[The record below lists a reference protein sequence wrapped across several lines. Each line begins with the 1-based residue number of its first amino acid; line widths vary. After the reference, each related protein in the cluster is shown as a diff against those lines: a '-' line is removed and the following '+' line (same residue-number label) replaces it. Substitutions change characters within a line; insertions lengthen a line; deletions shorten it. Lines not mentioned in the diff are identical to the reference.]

1 MFDPDYP
8 NLQRGLIT
16 VKANGTEI
24 TGETVCNDTPDN
36 PVEMDLCFTES
47 SEVAGTEYSFTS
59 IIQYGVLQKTVT
71 VERHLQCFLCYIR
84 ITGKCSIHV
93 IGSG

>member
-24 TGETVCNDTPDN
+24 TETVCNDTPDN

-59 IIQYGVLQKTVT
+59 IINMVFYKK
-71 VERHLQCFLCYIR
+71 R
-84 ITGKCSIHV
+84 
-93 IGSG
+93 